1 MNDRSIIISLR
12 VSAGSMRVL
21 HGVMIGIVLL
31 YLVPFLAMVSD
42 NAGNFS
48 YIRSALAAEQA
59 VSAVVRDNVPTQYAG
74 KDLTR
79 LIVIVA
85 SLIVG
90 GMFGRAA
97 DRLRNSAQFHAYRR
111 NFDDWKSEMNISD
124 NAIILSPLN
133 RTLDELRNA
142 KRKDRERLMREY
154 TEAKKQ
160 LDAMGR
166 DLAFLSVDV
175 VDSTGLKM
183 GEEPVVVEHDFR
195 EYKRFADRIFIAHG
209 SLRSAWTPDGVMS
222 CFTSVDAA
230 VRAAREIITGL
241 DRFNREVKSIRRD
254 FHVRCGVNSGF
265 VYYDGSLPLE
275 EISDRVIDIAGHM
288 QKQARPDTVCVAKP
302 AIEPLG
308 DRVGFEPSGRV
319 VDGYEVYEWVRIRP
333 GAGHGALTP
342 AR

>member
-1 MNDRSIIISLR
+1 MSVNDKSKIASLR
-12 VSAGSMRVL
+12 LVAGVLRVL

-31 YLVPFLAMVSD
+31 YLVPFLAMASD
-42 NAGNFS
+42 NADHYA

-59 VSAVVRDNVPTQYAG
+59 MSALVRENVPTQYGG

-85 SLIVG
+85 SLFIG
-90 GMFGRAA
+90 GLFGRGA
-97 DRLRNSAQFHAYRR
+97 DKLRNSAQFLSYRR
-111 NFDDWKSEMNISD
+111 NLDEWKSQQNISD

-154 TEAKKQ
+154 SEAKKQ

-166 DLAFLSVDV
+166 DLAFLAVDV
-175 VDSTGLKM
+175 VDSTGMKL
-183 GEEPVVVEHDFR
+183 GEESAIVEHDFR
-195 EYKRFADRIFIAHG
+195 EYKRFVDRILATHG
-209 SLRSAWTPDGVMS
+209 CLRTAWTPDGVMS
-222 CFTSVDAA
+222 CFTVVDAA
-230 VRAAREIITGL
+230 VKAAREIITGL

-254 FHVRCGVNSGF
+254 FSVRCGVNSGF
-265 VYYDGSLPLE
+265 VYYDGSVPLE

-288 QKQARPDTVCVAKP
+288 QKHAKPNTVCVAKP

-319 VDGYEVYEWVRIRP
+319 VDGYEVYEW
-333 GAGHGALTP
+333 ANT
-342 AR
+342 